1 MSTEL
6 LLKELACTLHHAT
19 SCLGDDLIF
28 GRARKGEGSAY
39 RAPYVSPY
47 LLQGRDLL
55 CPRDIDPLLPIK
67 IIGREL
73 DGDNPPTDLKTLD
86 EEMQAIPPELSL
98 SYQQAL
104 SWDT

>member
-1 MSTEL
+1 M
-6 LLKELACTLHHAT
+6 
-19 SCLGDDLIF
+19 F
-28 GRARKGEGSAY
+28 
-39 RAPYVSPY
+39 APH

-86 EEMQAIPPELSL
+86 EEMQAIPPR
-98 SYQQAL
+98 A
-104 SWDT
+104 